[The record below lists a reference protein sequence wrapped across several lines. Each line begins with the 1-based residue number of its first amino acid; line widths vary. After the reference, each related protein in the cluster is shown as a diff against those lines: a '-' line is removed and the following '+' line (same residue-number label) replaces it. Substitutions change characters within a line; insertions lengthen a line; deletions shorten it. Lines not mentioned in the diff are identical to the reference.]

1 MMGAREPQMTLYHTI
16 QIEQLV
22 PEDHPFRRI
31 RPLID
36 VDRIRELCAPY
47 YSADNGRPS
56 VPPEQLFLAMVGGY
70 LLGARSDRKLVM
82 ELKCNMAFR
91 WFVGLDIDSAVWDDT
106 TFSKARTQRFDSTDV
121 LERLF
126 DETVKQ
132 AMSRG
137 WVSLHWS
144 VDGTLTRANA
154 SQKSFVAVE
163 VLEKPEEYR
172 KRMKAQGTKESASKE
187 DMDKGDRGNPDV
199 DWRGEK
205 RSNATHQSTSDPDA
219 RLGTKSHRETTAP
232 VYQVN
237 GVMENRHRIL
247 MGINVERFQGPR
259 GESEGL
265 LVLLKRAKA
274 RLKLKP
280 KTMGGDKGYF
290 SGTVLKPLKRLK
302 IKPHIAVMEKR
313 GQAIHRWA
321 KRFAK
326 GIGYGLSQRKRKEI
340 EEIWGEGKEHHG
352 LRRFQRRTLSCVR
365 QDAWLTGW
373 LLNLKRLASLNARY
387 GMATG

>member
-1 MMGAREPQMTLYHTI
+1 MMGLRDEQMGLYHTV
-16 QIEQLV
+16 QIEELV
-22 PEDHPFRRI
+22 PAEHPFRRI
-31 RPLID
+31 RPLISD
-36 VDRIRELCAPY
+36 EEIRKLCAPY

-106 TFSKARTQRFDSTDV
+106 TFSKARTQRFDETDV

-132 AMSRG
+132 AMARG

-144 VDGTLTRANA
+144 ADGTLTRADA

-172 KRMKAQGTKESASKE
+172 KRMKAQGSKSSTKEGV
-187 DMDKGDRGNPDV
+187 DKTDRGNPDV

-205 RSNATHQSTSDPDA
+205 RSNATHRSTSDEDA
-219 RLGTKSHRETTAP
+219 RLGTKSFRETPAP

-237 GVMENRHRIL
+237 GIMENRHRIL

-259 GESEGL
+259 GESEGF
-265 LVLLKRAKA
+265 VRLLKRAKA
-274 RLKLKP
+274 RLKLRP
-280 KTMGGDKGYF
+280 KTVGADKGYF
-290 SGTVLKPLKRLK
+290 SRNVLEPLKRLR
-302 IKPHIAVMEKR
+302 IKPHIAVIENR
-313 GQAIHRWA
+313 RQGIHRWA
-321 KRFAK
+321 KRFARSV
-326 GIGYGLSQRKRKEI
+326 GYGLSQRKRKEI
-340 EEIWGEGKEHHG
+340 EEIWGEGKEYHG
-352 LRRFQRRTLSCVR
+352 LRRFHRRGLARVR
-365 QDAWLTGW
+365 QNAWLTGW

-387 GMATG
+387 GLATG